1 MSHTTIFYVVVFATA
16 SLVVGWYACKAWIAH
31 GDIGG
36 TAGKVSGLRKA
47 RNHNGGVAL
56 LVMVVVLFVL
66 YQLMTK
72 HR

>member
-36 TAGKVSGLRKA
+36 TANKVSGLRKA

-56 LVMVVVLFVL
+56 LVMIVVLFVL

>member
-1 MSHTTIFYVVVFATA
+1 MSHTTIFYVVVFAAA
-16 SLVVGWYACKAWIAH
+16 SLIAGWYACKAWIAH

-36 TAGKVSGLRKA
+36 TAKKVTNLRRA

-56 LVMVVVLFVL
+56 LVLVIVLFVL
-66 YQLMTK
+66 YDLMTR

>member
-16 SLVVGWYACKAWIAH
+16 SLIAGWYGCKAWIAH
-31 GDIGG
+31 GDISG
-36 TAGKVSGLRKA
+36 TAKKVSGLRRA

-56 LVMVVVLFVL
+56 LVLAIVLFIL
-66 YQLMTK
+66 YDLMAK